1 MLVKKHYVIIF
12 KSLRNRLHLYYYG
25 NNRKTFT
32 YIMESSSSPPTS
44 TSTTCLSDVCKVSSV
59 LSLEEVSDNGDKS
72 LSSLKKSNLGPML
85 IFLCLYSVLMN
96 FRARPHLY
104 CDLTSSHL
112 GVTVS
117 LILTAF
123 FENVT
128 THLSG
133 DTSVLCQSQS
143 LKEPSCFSISFSG
156 TSPSLE

>member
-1 MLVKKHYVIIF
+1 
-12 KSLRNRLHLYYYG
+12 
-25 NNRKTFT
+25 
-32 YIMESSSSPPTS
+32 MESSSSPPTSPPTS
-44 TSTTCLSDVCKVSSV
+44 TSTTCLSDVCEVSSV
-59 LSLEEVSDNGDKS
+59 LSLEVSDDGDKS
-72 LSSLKKSNLGPML
+72 LSSSEKSNWGPML
-85 IFLCLYSVLMN
+85 IFLCLYSLLMN
-96 FRARPHLY
+96 FHARPHLY
-104 CDLTSSHL
+104 CDLTSSRL

-133 DTSVLCQSQS
+133 DTSVLCQSPS

>member
-1 MLVKKHYVIIF
+1 
-12 KSLRNRLHLYYYG
+12 
-25 NNRKTFT
+25 
-32 YIMESSSSPPTS
+32 MESSSSPPTS
-44 TSTTCLSDVCKVSSV
+44 CLSDVAEVSSV
-59 LSLEEVSDNGDKS
+59 VSLEEVSDDGDKS
-72 LSSLKKSNLGPML
+72 LSSSKKSNWGPML

-96 FRARPHLY
+96 FHARLHLY

-128 THLSG
+128 THISG
-133 DTSVLCQSQS
+133 DTSVLCWSPS